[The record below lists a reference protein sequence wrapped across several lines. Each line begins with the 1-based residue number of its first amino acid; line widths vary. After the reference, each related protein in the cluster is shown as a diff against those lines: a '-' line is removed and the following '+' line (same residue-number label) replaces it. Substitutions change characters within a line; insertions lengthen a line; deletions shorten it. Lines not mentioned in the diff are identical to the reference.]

1 MLFVIVV
8 FALLWVFQILFFES
22 FYKRMKFNAIEEVSN
37 GIINIYG
44 SENYENEMRMFAIE
58 NEVSII
64 IYDKY
69 NRLRLSIGGY
79 GDFALMSGYNETPIY
94 LKELINSKDGE
105 IKYVV
110 NERRTNKQVLIYG
123 SIIGASDN
131 IDGYLLVSSTL
142 EPVESTVAIIKK
154 QMYIISG
161 ILIFF
166 GALLSLWASQM
177 IASPIIKI
185 TESAKKL
192 AKGNY
197 DVELGGDE
205 YNEVYQLSQTLS
217 YASKEISRVDKLQRD
232 LIANVSHDLR
242 TPLTMLKA
250 YAEMIRDLSGDNPTK
265 RGEHLN
271 IIIDET
277 DRLALLVTEMM
288 DITRIESGG
297 IALNY
302 SIFGIRSK
310 LEDII
315 IRYKGI
321 SEYMGYNIHF
331 EADEEIDV
339 YCDLAKIE
347 QVLTNLVN
355 NAINYTGEDKNV
367 FVKQINQSDGVR
379 IEVRDTGQGISEEDI
394 KLIFD
399 KYYRSENHK
408 REVVGTGLGLSIVK
422 VILKKHNFAY
432 GVQSTIGK
440 GSVFWFKLKLAEKP
454 DEKLVENKEIRN
466 K

>member
-1 MLFVIVV
+1 
-8 FALLWVFQILFFES
+8 
-22 FYKRMKFNAIEEVSN
+22 MKFNAIEQVAN
-37 GIINIYG
+37 DILDIYDNK
-44 SENYENEMRMFAIE
+44 NYENEMYKFAID
-58 NEVSII
+58 NDISII

-94 LKELINSKDGE
+94 LKELINSKNGE
-105 IKYVV
+105 IKYIV

-123 SIIGASDN
+123 SVIGVPEN
-131 IDGYLLVSSTL
+131 IDGYLLVSSSL
-142 EPVESTVAIIKK
+142 EPVESTVAIMKK

-166 GALLSLWASQM
+166 GAILSLWASQM

-185 TESAKKL
+185 TKSAKKL

-197 DVELGGDE
+197 DAELGGDE
-205 YNEVYQLSQTLS
+205 YNEVYQLSRTLS
-217 YASKEISRVDKLQRD
+217 YASKEISRVDKFQRD

-250 YAEMIRDLSGDNPTK
+250 YAEMIRDLSGDNPDK
-265 RGEHLN
+265 RSEHLN
-271 IIIDET
+271 IIINET
-277 DRLALLVTEMM
+277 DRLAELVTDML
-288 DITRIESGG
+288 DITKIESGELS
-297 IALNY
+297 LNF
-302 SIFGIRSK
+302 STFEIKSK
-310 LEDII
+310 LEDTIN
-315 IRYKGI
+315 RYKGI
-321 SEYMGYNIHF
+321 SKYMGYNIYF
-331 EADEEIDV
+331 ESDGEAEV
-339 YCDLAKIE
+339 SCDAVKIE
-347 QVLTNLVN
+347 QVITNLIN
-355 NAINYTGEDKNV
+355 NAINFTGEDKNV
-367 FVKQINQSDGVR
+367 FIKQINQSDGVR
-379 IEVRDTGQGISEEDI
+379 IEIRDTGQGIDEEKI

-440 GSVFWFKLKLAEKP
+440 GSVFWFKLRLADKADEKIVEHRDL
-454 DEKLVENKEIRN
+454 DEKL
-466 K
+466 

>member
-8 FALLWVFQILFFES
+8 FTLLWVFQILFFES

-37 GIINIYG
+37 GIIDIYG

-79 GDFALMSGYNETPIY
+79 GDFALMSGYNETPMY
-94 LKELINSKDGE
+94 LKELINSKDGI

-110 NERRTNKQVLIYG
+110 NEKRTNKQVLIYG
-123 SIIGASDN
+123 SVIGTHDN
-131 IDGYLLVSSTL
+131 TDGYLLVSSTL

-197 DVELGGDE
+197 DVELDGDE

-277 DRLALLVTEMM
+277 DRLAQLVTDMM

-302 SIFGIRSK
+302 STFGIRSK

-315 IRYKGI
+315 TRYKGI

-454 DEKLVENKEIRN
+454 DEKLVENMEIS
-466 K
+466 KK

>member
-8 FALLWVFQILFFES
+8 FTLLWVFQILFFES
-22 FYKRMKFNAIEEVSN
+22 FYKRMKFNAIEQVAN
-37 GIINIYG
+37 DILDIYDNK
-44 SENYENEMRMFAIE
+44 NYENEMYKFAID
-58 NEVSII
+58 NDISII

-94 LKELINSKDGE
+94 LKELINSKNGE
-105 IKYVV
+105 IKYIV

-123 SIIGASDN
+123 SAIGVPEN
-131 IDGYLLVSSTL
+131 IDGYLLVSSSL
-142 EPVESTVAIIKK
+142 EPVESTVAIMKK

-166 GALLSLWASQM
+166 GAILSLWASQM

-185 TESAKKL
+185 TKSAKKL

-197 DVELGGDE
+197 DAELGGDE
-205 YNEVYQLSQTLS
+205 YNEVYQLSRTLS

-250 YAEMIRDLSGDNPTK
+250 YAEMIRDLSGDNPDK
-265 RGEHLN
+265 RSEHLN
-271 IIIDET
+271 IIINET
-277 DRLALLVTEMM
+277 DRLAELVTDML
-288 DITRIESGG
+288 DITKIESGELSLSFSTFE
-297 IALNY
+297 IK
-302 SIFGIRSK
+302 SK

-315 IRYKGI
+315 RRYKGI
-321 SEYMGYNIHF
+321 SEYMGYNIFF
-331 EADEEIDV
+331 ESDGEAEV
-339 YCDLAKIE
+339 SCDAVKIE
-347 QVLTNLVN
+347 QVITNLIN
-355 NAINYTGEDKNV
+355 NAINFTGEDKNV
-367 FVKQINQSDGVR
+367 FIKQINQDDGVR
-379 IEVRDTGQGISEEDI
+379 IEIRDTGQGISEEDI

-440 GSVFWFKLKLAEKP
+440 GSVFWFKLRLADKA
-454 DEKLVENKEIRN
+454 DENIVEHRDLEGK
-466 K
+466 